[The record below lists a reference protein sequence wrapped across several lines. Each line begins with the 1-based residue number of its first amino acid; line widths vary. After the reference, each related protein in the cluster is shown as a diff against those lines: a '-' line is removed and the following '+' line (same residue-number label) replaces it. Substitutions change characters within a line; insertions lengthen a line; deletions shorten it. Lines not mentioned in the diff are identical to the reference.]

1 MYIVNVCWDA
11 SQKDINV
18 LQYGSTVN
26 VITGD
31 VECNSPMFGIFLT
44 PLTLSI
50 QCQPSLKYRRT
61 TEQPIITANKYS
73 SRLVYLVPYCDL
85 TPLCSLLLGSVAR

>member
-11 SQKDINV
+11 SQKGINV

-31 VECNSPMFGIFLT
+31 AECNSPMFGIFLT
-44 PLTLSI
+44 PLTLTI
-50 QCQPSLKYRRT
+50 QCQWSLKYHRT
-61 TEQPIITANKYS
+61 TEQPGYYWL
-73 SRLVYLVPYCDL
+73 LVTTIPAGLFIY
-85 TPLCSLLLGSVAR
+85 

>member
-31 VECNSPMFGIFLT
+31 AECRLYWYISDSTDTDDSMSVESQVP
-44 PLTLSI
+44 
-50 QCQPSLKYRRT
+50 QDHRT
-61 TEQPIITANKYS
+61 TG
-73 SRLVYLVPYCDL
+73 
-85 TPLCSLLLGSVAR
+85 LLLVTTIPAGLFIY